1 MVVYRAVEF
10 TLDNGKSLVRDEYVR
25 MARTSVVQPDEKIC
39 KRERICFFCIKIKQ
53 EGCGSKVTFEG
64 CLGRQSCRGPATQH
78 RKGRSIVSP
87 REQTWCPGVNRVPL
101 TFICWHP
108 NPQHSRM

>member
-39 KRERICFFCIKIKQ
+39 KRERIWFF
-53 EGCGSKVTFEG
+53 
-64 CLGRQSCRGPATQH
+64 A
-78 RKGRSIVSP
+78 
-87 REQTWCPGVNRVPL
+87 
-101 TFICWHP
+101 
-108 NPQHSRM
+108 